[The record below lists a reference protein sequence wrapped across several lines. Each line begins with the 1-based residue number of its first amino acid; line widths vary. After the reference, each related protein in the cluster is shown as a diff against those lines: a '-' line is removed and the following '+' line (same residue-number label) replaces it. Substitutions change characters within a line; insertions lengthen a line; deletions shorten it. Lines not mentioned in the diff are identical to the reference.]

1 MKSLIEVAL
10 ASLLLAAVVVVV
22 ASVPVSAYH
31 PYYTTGDHIIK
42 LTVKPDSD
50 CWNELYVRSSPKNNN
65 NVLLNSVY
73 IPNNDKPD
81 AGPSET
87 VYVSMYFKDSK
98 MVQTKATNE
107 GRIRT
112 YVSIELVNGQDG
124 ERVTKYLPYDKEK
137 KTLDFGTFFLHTDK
151 SLCQ

>member
-1 MKSLIEVAL
+1 MKTL
-10 ASLLLAAVVVVV
+10 ALLLGLALVAAVLIVM
-22 ASVPVSAYH
+22 VSAVEAYH

-50 CWNELYVRSSPKNNN
+50 CWSELYIRSTPKHNNH
-65 NVLLNSVY
+65 VLLNFVY
-73 IPNNDKPD
+73 IKNNDAPD

-87 VYVSMYFKDSK
+87 VYLSMYFKDAK

-112 YVSIELVNGQDG
+112 YVTIELVNEQTG
-124 ERVTKYLPYDKEK
+124 ETVTKYLPYDKEK
-137 KTLDFGTFFLHTDK
+137 KTLDFGTFYLHTDP
-151 SLCQ
+151 SLCR

>member
-1 MKSLIEVAL
+1 MAVLVFSIGSIEAQ
-10 ASLLLAAVVVVV
+10 
-22 ASVPVSAYH
+22 AYH

-42 LTVKPDSD
+42 LVIKPDSD
-50 CWNELYVRSSPKNNN
+50 CWNELYVRSTPKNNN
-65 NVLLNSVY
+65 HVLLNFVY

-87 VYVSMYFKDSK
+87 VYVSYYFKDAK

-112 YVSIELVNGQDG
+112 YVTIELVNEQTGQT
-124 ERVTKYLPYDKEK
+124 VTKYLPYDKEK